1 MNASNTAEVI
11 DFNQIAKNIV
21 RVSGKY
27 QAGSLVRVYEVM
39 DQLRELPFPP
49 GYVDSLRDDVLK
61 VLQAGVSA
69 KPTFVYLAFYGIND
83 RATHLKVGVAKDV
96 KARLTGIRTGNP
108 LPILWT
114 FTALYPT
121 RSDAMVVESA
131 ILAHLSADSIHGE
144 WVSVGALTAST
155 AEAIVDSLAD
165 VATAVSG
172 YHIHFQPEGV

>member
-1 MNASNTAEVI
+1 MNTSAELI

-27 QAGSLVRVYEVM
+27 QTGSIVKVFEIM

-49 GYVDSLRDDVLK
+49 GYVDSLRDDALK
-61 VLQAGVSA
+61 VLNAGVSA
-69 KPTFVYLAFYGIND
+69 KPTFVYLAFYGSNG
-83 RATHLKVGVAKDV
+83 RATHLKVGVAKNV
-96 KARLTGIRTGNP
+96 KSRLASIRTGNP

-121 RSDAMVVESA
+121 RTSAMGVESA
-131 ILAHLSADSIHGE
+131 LLAHLSGDSIHGE

-155 AEAIVDSLAD
+155 AAAIVDSLAD
-165 VATAVSG
+165 VAAAVSG
-172 YHIHFQPEGV
+172 YHMRFQPEGV